1 MPAPR
6 RFSCASGLRSL
17 HRRVVDSLRARRTR
31 NRAQHSNRTQS
42 LNRNRS
48 RGLNLNRKV
57 DPTLHL
63 TPIHN
68 PNPLHLIS
76 AGITLPDRNYRIR
89 RESSNLTV
97 LEYIVSGKGH
107 LRVED
112 RRYPIQA
119 GDVYLLHPGSNH
131 DYHADWDDPW
141 EKIWFN
147 LSGTLIGHLIEAY
160 HLKDAVHF
168 PNCPLEQEFRDA
180 LAIVQKRPTS
190 AYTELAL
197 ALHRIFARI
206 HEWRQQHPEMRKS
219 PEGLKLKEYLDLH
232 WREPVSLEDLAEQ
245 IGRSRS
251 QVVRIFRRDWEISPL
266 QYLQQQRLN
275 LARQY
280 LENTDCKI
288 SMIAEITGFRDEFYF
303 SNWFKEK
310 TGVSPLFYKKGKR

>member
-1 MPAPR
+1 M
-6 RFSCASGLRSL
+6 G
-17 HRRVVDSLRARRTR
+17 V
-31 NRAQHSNRTQS
+31 
-42 LNRNRS
+42 LNM
-48 RGLNLNRKV
+48 
-57 DPTLHL
+57 L
-63 TPIHN
+63 TKEFLFQLPQAN
-68 PNPLHLIS
+68 FPNPLHLIS

-232 WREPVSLEDLAEQ
+232 WRKPVTLEDLAEQ

>member
-1 MPAPR
+1 M
-6 RFSCASGLRSL
+6 
-17 HRRVVDSLRARRTR
+17 
-31 NRAQHSNRTQS
+31 
-42 LNRNRS
+42 
-48 RGLNLNRKV
+48 
-57 DPTLHL
+57 L
-63 TPIHN
+63 TKEFLFQLPQAN
-68 PNPLHLIS
+68 FPNPLHLIS

-112 RRYPIQA
+112 RRYTIQA

-180 LAIVQKRPTS
+180 LEIVKKRPS
-190 AYTELAL
+190 NAYTELSL

-288 SMIAEITGFRDEFYF
+288 SMIAEIIGFRDEFYF